1 MASSTLLPPIVD
13 SYLPAFVASGSLSY
27 CRFYFSLS
35 KYSSSTSDI
44 QSVHVS
50 IIKQSS
56 GQSVVNK
63 NISSLPSRYRASGI
77 IIINTPPTPVLDKD
91 NLYYIDIYNE
101 DVMNG
106 DEVGWKISWIY
117 KIQIR
122 LSTVAYDESI
132 GQTAWLN
139 NNASNFSEWSTY
151 CTTKAIGKSSI
162 IIPLFKNY
170 NNDVDESGDTT
181 KIYSLD
187 ISTLDFKGE
196 YSNTDSSEYLY
207 SYRLKLFSNTGILL
221 EDTGD
226 IYTNEYYNPNQLNY
240 LFKTEIQ
247 TKNIYNLTISYTTI
261 NKYSSEVSYKFDRMD
276 IPIDPFYVYPITI
289 DNINSISDPDFI
301 EEVTKLTSKETEEEE
316 GRVLIKLYSE
326 DNSEVN
332 KNICIRRADSR
343 DNFQTWTDIKIINC
357 INKRINDLDPIFD
370 YTIESG
376 VWYKYGA
383 QIIDTNGY
391 RNVLQQMENP
401 LLREF
406 EYGFLLG
413 EDGCQLKL
421 KFDNT
426 MNSYTYNYSE
436 SKTDTI
442 GGQYPFISRNGA
454 MKYRSF
460 PINGLISFNMDEAE
474 TFTSDEQLY
483 KYDEIVALYQQR
495 RIDENIHH
503 YDYRRELD
511 FREKA
516 LAFLYD
522 GKPKLFKS
530 STEGNI
536 IVRLMQVS
544 AQPNQT
550 LHRMIYSFTS
560 TAYEIAEA
568 TMENYLK
575 YGFYTVG
582 NYISSFVQTKQ
593 EPGEIDATIASGT
606 PIPVNSDLISLIW
619 DKYQSSS
626 LDTIK
631 IITLK
636 EIKNLRIEFEDSLE
650 VVNSIGDTVF
660 GNNFDYIHNSNPVRI
675 TVLHQGDVPGI
686 YVFDENLSLN
696 SNDQIIL
703 RGEGN
708 GSTNQPPYLHLKA
721 DFTRF
726 EVITAA
732 KEPVIDTREVIRNLG
747 QIFGTYNAEDNLY
760 NEIYYKYYFDYTD
773 GKNYLGRIN
782 SICIEAPEGSVFK
795 IKNNS
800 NVHIY
805 DIGETGILNISDFNT
820 NIKDIV
826 YLGHRNNDGT
836 IDTTVSAN
844 IVLDYFYYL
853 IKLTYRRE

>member
-13 SYLPAFVASGSLSY
+13 SYLPAFVASGSL
-27 CRFYFSLS
+27 RFYFSLS
-35 KYSSSTSDI
+35 KYSSSTSNI
-44 QSVHVS
+44 KSVHVS
-50 IIKQSS
+50 VVKQST

-63 NISSLPSRYRASGI
+63 NASSYPARYRASGI
-77 IIINTPPTPVLDKD
+77 IIINTPPAPITNKS
-91 NLYYIDIYNE
+91 NLYYVDIYNE

-106 DEVGWKISWIY
+106 DEVGWKAGWTY

-122 LSTVAYDESI
+122 LSTVAYDGET

-139 NNASNFSEWSTY
+139 SNASSFSEWSTY
-151 CTTKAIGKSSI
+151 CTTKAIGKSTI
-162 IIPLFKNY
+162 TVPLFKNY
-170 NNDVDESGDTT
+170 NSDVDEDGDIT
-181 KIYSLD
+181 KIYTLD
-187 ISTLDFKGE
+187 SSTLEFKGE
-196 YSNTDSSEYLY
+196 YSNTDASELLY

-226 IYTNEYYNPNQLNY
+226 IYTNEYYNPNQLVY
-240 LFKTEIQ
+240 LFKTEIKI
-247 TKNIYNLTISYTTI
+247 KNIYNLNLSYTTI
-261 NKYSSEVSYKFDRMD
+261 NKYSNEVNYKFDRID
-276 IPIDPFYVYPITI
+276 IPIDPYYVYPITI
-289 DNINSISDPDFI
+289 DNLNSITDPDFI
-301 EEVTKLTSKETEEEE
+301 EEVTSLTSKEMEEEE
-316 GRVLIKLYSE
+316 GRILIKLYA
-326 DNSEVN
+326 DDDKEVN

-357 INKRINDLDPIFD
+357 INEKINNLAPIFD

-391 RNVLQQMENP
+391 RNTLQEMENP

-413 EDGCQLKL
+413 ENGCQLKL

-436 SKTDTI
+436 GKVDTI

-460 PINGLISFNMDEAE
+460 PVNGLISFNMDEAE
-474 TFTSDEQLY
+474 IFTSDEQLY
-483 KYDEIVALYQQR
+483 KYEDIIKLYQDR
-495 RIDENIHH
+495 RNNENIHH
-503 YDYRRELD
+503 YDYKREFD
-511 FREKA
+511 FREKV

-530 STEGNI
+530 STEGNV

-568 TMENYLK
+568 TMENYIK

-582 NYISSFVQTKQ
+582 DYISSFVQTKE
-593 EPGEIDATIASGT
+593 EPGEIDATIT
-606 PIPVNSDLISLIW
+606 PVPVNSDLIQLIW
-619 DKYQSSS
+619 DKYQLSDS
-626 LDTIK
+626 LKIK
-631 IITLK
+631 TLK
-636 EIKNLRIEFEDSLE
+636 EIKDLRIEFDDALE
-650 VVNSIGDTVF
+650 VINSIGDTVF
-660 GNNFDYIHNSNPVRI
+660 GSNFDYTPSGKNPVRI

-686 YVFDENLSLN
+686 YVFDSSLSLTN
-696 SNDQIIL
+696 NDSIIL

-708 GSTNQPPYLHLKA
+708 GTTNQPPYLHIKA

-726 EVITAA
+726 ETITDA
-732 KEPVIDTREVIRNLG
+732 KEPIIDTREIIRNLG
-747 QIFGTYNAEDNLY
+747 QVFGIYKAGDNIY
-760 NEIYYKYYFDYTD
+760 NEIYYKYYFDYID

-782 SICIEAPEGSVFK
+782 SICIEAPVGSVFK

-805 DIGETGILNISDFNT
+805 DIGDTGILNISDFNT
-820 NIKDIV
+820 NIKDII
-826 YLGHRNNDGT
+826 YLGHRNEDGT
-836 IDTTVSAN
+836 IDTTTN
-844 IVLDYFYYL
+844 INLVLDYYYYL